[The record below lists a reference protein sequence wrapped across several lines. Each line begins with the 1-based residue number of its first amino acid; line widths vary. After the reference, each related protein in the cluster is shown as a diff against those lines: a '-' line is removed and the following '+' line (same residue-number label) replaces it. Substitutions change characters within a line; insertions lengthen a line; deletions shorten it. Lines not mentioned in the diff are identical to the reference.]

1 MLLLLIIVLIIIN
14 GSTSYISSSSYI
26 SKISEISKKLSTST
40 LTNINNN
47 NNNNNNNNKRITLL
61 NAAELLSPPDID
73 DIKATL
79 NDWNFMD
86 GVYLITTTAKDTPR
100 LDQTKIELSKVG
112 LLDKVQIRTFIPDN
126 EDRVRGCY
134 TSHISVLSE
143 VQKQFKN
150 KKNYKVLILEDNLEV
165 TKRMN
170 NNILESVN
178 NFIND
183 KDKNNEKWDV
193 FHLAYMMYVPG
204 LSLKKLNT
212 GEEWSNNIVQL
223 YSNSESSIGTSAYI
237 ISKSGVDAVLKKHKE
252 SGFVEAIPNIMAL
265 LFPNSRYAAYP
276 MIFHRAGKINS
287 LVNPQLDSFRRI
299 MFSPAMYTTWE
310 TLMVSTGL
318 QNNQLFPGITITLLL
333 GTLSAIYSTI
343 VSITSGENSSNSISP
358 VQIFIVFPLFVA
370 LWGATLFKPGNTGA
384 GFASSTQKK

>member
-1 MLLLLIIVLIIIN
+1 MTILLLLLIILIIIN
-14 GSTSYISSSSYI
+14 DSICYILSLSSLSSI
-26 SKISEISKKLSTST
+26 SKISSSTST
-40 LTNINNN
+40 FNINNK
-47 NNNNNNNNKRITLL
+47 NKRNSFLK
-61 NAAELLSPPDID
+61 NAELLSPPDVEE
-73 DIKATL
+73 IKATGD
-79 NDWNFMD
+79 DWNFMD
-86 GVYLITTTAKDTPR
+86 GIYLITTTAKDTPR

-112 LLDKVQIRTFIPDN
+112 LLDKVQIRMFEPDN

-134 TSHISVLSE
+134 TSHINVLSE

-170 NNILESVN
+170 TNILESVN
-178 NFIND
+178 NFMND
-183 KDKNNEKWDV
+183 KDRSNEQWDV

-212 GEEWSNNIVQL
+212 GDEWSNNIVQL
-223 YSNSESSIGTSAYI
+223 YSNSESSIGTSAYV
-237 ISKSGVDAVLKKHKE
+237 ISKSGIDAVLKKHKE

-265 LFPNSRYAAYP
+265 LFPDSRYAAYP

-287 LVNPQLDSFRRI
+287 LVNPQLDNFRRI

-318 QNNQLFPGITITLLL
+318 QNNQLFPGITVTLLI
-333 GTLSAIYSTI
+333 GTIAAIYSTV
-343 VSITSGENSSNSISP
+343 VSITSGESNNPIGP
-358 VQIFIVFPLFVA
+358 AQVLVAFPLFVA
-370 LWGATLFKPGNTGA
+370 LWGASLFKPGNTGA